1 MMNTVLIVDDEK
13 DIVDL
18 VKYNLQK
25 EGYTVLTAQNGSQ
38 ALEQA
43 KKLPDLIILD
53 VMMPERNGFDVIKE
67 IKGNVRTARI
77 PVIFL
82 TAKGTEIDE
91 VLGLE
96 LGAADYIIK
105 PISIPKLM
113 ARIKNVLRKPHTDI
127 DSTNVRIGTIEII
140 PSQHTVRVNEKEIF
154 FPKKEFEV
162 LHFLAARADQV
173 VTRETLLKSIWG
185 SDVLVV
191 DRTID
196 VHIRKIRE
204 KLGSSADY
212 IETIKGI
219 GYRMRNQK

>member
-1 MMNTVLIVDDEK
+1 MMNTILIVDDEK
-13 DIVDL
+13 DIIDL

-25 EGYTVLTAQNGSQ
+25 EGYAVLTAPNGNQ

-53 VMMPERNGFDVIKE
+53 IMMPERNGLDVIKE
-67 IKGNVRTARI
+67 IKTNTRTAHI

-82 TAKGTEIDE
+82 TAKGTEVDE

-113 ARIKNVLRKPHTDI
+113 ARIKNVLRKPQTDI
-127 DSTNVRIGTIEII
+127 ESSTVRIGTIEII
-140 PSQHTVRVNEKEIF
+140 PSQHTVRVNGTEIF

-173 VTRETLLKSIWG
+173 VTRESLLKSIWG

-204 KLGSSADY
+204 KLGASADY

-219 GYRMRNQK
+219 GYRMRDRK

>member
-1 MMNTVLIVDDEK
+1 MMNTILIVDDEK

-25 EGYTVLTAQNGSQ
+25 EGFTVLTAQNGTQ

-53 VMMPERNGFDVIKE
+53 IMMPERNGFDVIKE
-67 IKGNVRTARI
+67 IKVNSRTAHI

-113 ARIKNVLRKPHTDI
+113 ARIKNVLRKPRVDI
-127 DSTNVRIGTIEII
+127 DSSNVRIGNIEII
-140 PSQHTVRVNEKEIF
+140 PSQHTVRVNGKEIF

-173 VTRETLLKSIWG
+173 VTRESLLKSVWG

-204 KLGSSADY
+204 KLGASADY

-219 GYRMRNQK
+219 GYRMREQK

>member
-1 MMNTVLIVDDEK
+1 MNTVLIVDDEK

-25 EGYTVLTAQNGSQ
+25 EGYTVLTAKDGNQ

-53 VMMPERNGFDVIKE
+53 IMMPERNGLDVIRG
-67 IKGNVRTARI
+67 IKANSRTSHI

-113 ARIKNVLRKPHTDI
+113 ARIKNVLRKPQNDI
-127 DSTNVRIGTIEII
+127 DSSTVRIGVIEII
-140 PSQHTVRVNEKEIF
+140 PSEHTVRVNGKEIF

-162 LHFLAARADQV
+162 LHFLAARSDQV
-173 VTRETLLKSIWG
+173 VTRDSLLKSIWG

-204 KLGSSADY
+204 KLGASADY
-212 IETIKGI
+212 IETIKGV
-219 GYRMRNQK
+219 GYRMRKPK